1 MEPRRSLMMVTLIA
15 GGLLLAGRA
24 AIAAFDICGCANS
37 PKSLGVFDT
46 VARTG
51 FPPGTVDN
59 FRDIRI
65 PVPADGTIILNGAN
79 FAVRP
84 EEGCCL
90 GVAFVANQANTPVTI
105 LVSGDVNIGN
115 SVTLFVTGANG
126 GNGLPGGAGT
136 GSLGGPG
143 GFRGGDAAYQLT
155 NGASDGGSGLGPS
168 GGAPGLASGATRAGD
183 GTFFGLATLLPLAGG
198 SGGGGGASFGAQTNG
213 AGGGGGGGGGAI
225 LIAANGT
232 ITVNGAISADGG
244 NVGFESNGGCATRG
258 GAGAGGAV
266 RLVANTI
273 VGTGALTARG
283 GLVDCCTRTG
293 GPGVV
298 RLEAVTNTLP
308 PQNTDPPASRTAAPG
323 PLANPF
329 SPTVAI
335 TTVAGQPTPTPAT
348 GNIGGIDI
356 FVPVPGPT
364 EIDLATSGVPSG
376 TTVAVSVK
384 PRVGGTLLTL
394 NTVLTNCDTAGNCI
408 AAVTPTLASGAY
420 VLEARATFQTP

>member
-1 MEPRRSLMMVTLIA
+1 MEPRRSLMMMTLVA
-15 GGLLLAGRA
+15 GGLVLAGRA
-24 AIAAFDICGCANS
+24 GIAAFDICGCVNS

-65 PVPADGTIILNGAN
+65 PVPADGTLILNGAN
-79 FAVRP
+79 FLVRP

-90 GVAFVANQANTPVTI
+90 SVTFVGNQANTPLTI

-115 SVTLFVTGANG
+115 SVTLFLNGANG
-126 GNGLPGGAGT
+126 GNGSPGGAGT

-143 GFRGGDAAYQLT
+143 GFRGGDAASQLT

-183 GTFFGLATLLPLAGG
+183 GTFFGLAALLPLAGG
-198 SGGGGGASFGAQTNG
+198 SGGGGGASFAAQSNC

-232 ITVNGAISADGG
+232 ITLNGGIVADGG

-258 GAGAGGAV
+258 GAGAGGAM
-266 RLVANTI
+266 RLVANAI
-273 VGTGALTARG
+273 VGTGGAFARG

-293 GPGVV
+293 GPGVI

-308 PQNTDPPASRTAAPG
+308 PQNTDPPAFRAAAPG

-335 TTVAGQPTPTPAT
+335 TTVAGQATPTPAT
-348 GNIGGIDI
+348 GNLGGIDV

-376 TTVAVSVK
+376 TTVAVTVK
-384 PRVGGTLLTL
+384 PRVGGTVVTL